1 MSQAA
6 DESTTIMNAPPSTN
20 STSFNLLFFDL
31 TVDKSIDLISTTFR
45 QVFQLLIC
53 FAVMFIIGKLS
64 CYLNIVSTACTVSN
78 NESIESADEQHETN
92 ESELNVPFVEKENPL
107 PAPIQPQQQQL
118 QHDKTD
124 NAAKSSKTMPNTVG
138 SNGWDSE
145 LIPEN
150 CSQPENQVQNK
161 YLKAKTINKHLKRK
175 CMSVGPIMLTP
186 DSQLIRCLDADEREE
201 RYTYKTVPPCDAL
214 IANNASDRVDVCVPQ
229 IVLTFSPLSILST
242 IYLFLTTPTKK
253 MTFRYSFSNI
263 VVVIVVVVS
272 LSKIHAFVLSVFVLV
287 VAVNCT
293 SYHVLFEL
301 SWKLIIAFSSG
312 PSRAQRPFHRSKM
325 WRILRTTVPTAA
337 FMALRTK
344 SKRISGLLCFGITL
358 KTRNI

>member
-1 MSQAA
+1 MSQPA

-78 NESIESADEQHETN
+78 NESIENADEQHEAN
-92 ESELNVPFVEKENPL
+92 ESELSVPIVEKESPL

-124 NAAKSSKTMPNTVG
+124 NAAKSSGTMPNTV
-138 SNGWDSE
+138 SRNGWDSE

-175 CMSVGPIMLTP
+175 CISVGPIMLTP
-186 DSQLIRCLDADEREE
+186 DSQLIRCLDAEEREE

-229 IVLTFSPLSILST
+229 IVLIFSTFYTLHILSI
-242 IYLFLTTPTKK
+242 YF
-253 MTFRYSFSNI
+253 
-263 VVVIVVVVS
+263 
-272 LSKIHAFVLSVFVLV
+272 
-287 VAVNCT
+287 
-293 SYHVLFEL
+293 
-301 SWKLIIAFSSG
+301 
-312 PSRAQRPFHRSKM
+312 
-325 WRILRTTVPTAA
+325 
-337 FMALRTK
+337 
-344 SKRISGLLCFGITL
+344 
-358 KTRNI
+358 